1 MATSMWQ
8 QTEEMAKK
16 HDQGGSLWLK
26 LAGDGDKAVVVFLG
40 EPHPRE
46 VAFVDGKY
54 VEVDEKMKA
63 AGTKASLRVALNV
76 ALYDSKEVKVLEQGV
91 MFFKDLV
98 RVREKYGL
106 EKWAFE
112 IQRHGAAKDPKTT
125 YSILPEHQLSAE
137 QQKAYPDIV
146 PLITDVAPGDMFV
159 RAESAARAMGWEIVA
174 AVPEE
179 GRIEATD
186 TTQWWGF
193 KDDVVIRITAQG
205 TGSRLDIRSMS
216 RVGESDLGKNADR
229 IRKFLAAIK
238 DAFPGTVTRIY
249 YGSTEVG
256 LAAMLGDADL
266 ARKPGSVGP
275 AAIGVSLALTAGL
288 VLFAGVARGF
298 GSRDALRDALVG
310 LALAL
315 AVFFFFVKFLNV
327 NLPAGWLKPLL
338 GAAGI

>member
-1 MATSMWQ
+1 MTNSMWQ

-125 YSILPEHQLSAE
+125 YSILPEHQLSVE
-137 QQKAYPDIV
+137 QQKAFQALPQHD
-146 PLITDVAPGDMFV
+146 LATRQMRGFGAMLAFSVAD
-159 RAESAARAMGWEIVA
+159 AESAVRVLRATRLCRN
-174 AVPEE
+174 AVSLGGPE
-179 GRIEATD
+179 TL
-186 TTQWWGF
+186 
-193 KDDVVIRITAQG
+193 ITHPASLVFAHQAP
-205 TGSRLDIRSMS
+205 D
-216 RVGESDLGKNADR
+216 E
-229 IRKFLAAIK
+229 LAASGV
-238 DAFPGTVTRIY
+238 DPATLRL
-249 YGSTEVG
+249 SVG
-256 LAAMLGDADL
+256 LEEPEDIIADL
-266 ARKPGSVGP
+266 AQ
-275 AAIGVSLALTAGL
+275 ALST
-288 VLFAGVARGF
+288 VDR
-298 GSRDALRDALVG
+298 
-310 LALAL
+310 
-315 AVFFFFVKFLNV
+315 
-327 NLPAGWLKPLL
+327 
-338 GAAGI
+338 

>member
-1 MATSMWQ
+1 MAPSMWQ

-26 LAGDGDKAVVVFLG
+26 LANDGDKAVVVFLG

-125 YSILPEHQLSAE
+125 YSILPEHQLSVE
-137 QQKAYPDIV
+137 QQNAFQAL
-146 PLITDVAPGDMFV
+146 PLHDLAKLYSGEGDGGGAKGGQSLDSYDRKGDGTVAPNV
-159 RAESAARAMGWEIVA
+159 AQAIVA
-174 AVPEE
+174 ALKALP
-179 GRIEATD
+179 REATD
-186 TTQWWGF
+186 
-193 KDDVVIRITAQG
+193 
-205 TGSRLDIRSMS
+205 
-216 RVGESDLGKNADR
+216 
-229 IRKFLAAIK
+229 KFLAKFGVQRIK
-238 DAFPGTVTRIY
+238 DLPTSQVEKARAFVEQLQTEFAAPAAAE
-249 YGSTEVG
+249 TEV
-256 LAAMLGDADL
+256 D
-266 ARKPGSVGP
+266 P
-275 AAIGVSLALTAGL
+275 
-288 VLFAGVARGF
+288 FA
-298 GSRDALRDALVG
+298 
-310 LALAL
+310 
-315 AVFFFFVKFLNV
+315 
-327 NLPAGWLKPLL
+327 
-338 GAAGI
+338 

>member
-1 MATSMWQ
+1 MTNSMWQ

-125 YSILPEHQLSAE
+125 YSILPEHQLSVE
-137 QQKAYPDIV
+137 QQKAFQALPQHDLAKLYSGEADGGGAKGGQSLDSYDKKSAISPNV
-146 PLITDVAPGDMFV
+146 AQGLVTALKALPREATDKFLAKFGVQRIKDLPASQVEKARAFV
-159 RAESAARAMGWEIVA
+159 EQLQTESAAPA
-174 AVPEE
+174 AAE
-179 GRIEATD
+179 
-186 TTQWWGF
+186 
-193 KDDVVIRITAQG
+193 
-205 TGSRLDIRSMS
+205 
-216 RVGESDLGKNADR
+216 
-229 IRKFLAAIK
+229 
-238 DAFPGTVTRIY
+238 
-249 YGSTEVG
+249 TEV
-256 LAAMLGDADL
+256 D
-266 ARKPGSVGP
+266 P
-275 AAIGVSLALTAGL
+275 
-288 VLFAGVARGF
+288 FA
-298 GSRDALRDALVG
+298 
-310 LALAL
+310 
-315 AVFFFFVKFLNV
+315 
-327 NLPAGWLKPLL
+327 
-338 GAAGI
+338 